1 MIIQGRGIKDL
12 SAMEV
17 ININMLSIDVA
28 TIFLFIF
35 VSMEIGREF
44 QNRSIQIYASLIP
57 NRKKYF
63 MSKLVA
69 YLFISVIIG
78 LIVSLL
84 SMGNGYL
91 IIRIFNKPFP
101 SIYQVMRFLFGCIF
115 MPITYTV
122 LAICASF
129 FFRNTAG
136 GIVSS
141 LLIMFL
147 PSFIKIFPGDIQDIL
162 ISIIPASAIHSL
174 SGIARG
180 AEDIGI
186 AVALLVLAMWC
197 ILGSI
202 IAVRSFG
209 KKDISN

>member
-1 MIIQGRGIKDL
+1 
-12 SAMEV
+12 
-17 ININMLSIDVA
+17 
-28 TIFLFIF
+28 
-35 VSMEIGREF
+35 
-44 QNRSIQIYASLIP
+44 
-57 NRKKYF
+57 
-63 MSKLVA
+63 
-69 YLFISVIIG
+69 
-78 LIVSLL
+78 
-84 SMGNGYL
+84 
-91 IIRIFNKPFP
+91 
-101 SIYQVMRFLFGCIF
+101 

-136 GIVSS
+136 GIVSP

-147 PSFIKIFPGDIQDIL
+147 PSFIKIFPSDIQDIL